1 MEWKFST
8 VEKQGRIAIVR
19 LDRGI
24 AANPLSLATMQ
35 ELTAIA
41 RHLDEDLDV
50 SVVVLTGRADNFSMG
65 FDLKDPDSVAMRTAP
80 LQKRRKL
87 LQTGPRM
94 CKAWEDLE
102 QMTICAIEGW
112 CVGGGTALPV
122 SLDLRVMAEGST
134 MYVSEIERG
143 MNMSWNSVPRF
154 VNLCGPA
161 KSKRAVVMAEK
172 VSAERA
178 LDWGLADEVT
188 PKGGAFD
195 KAMEMAERIASLPP
209 VQVRMCKRD
218 VDVAAKA
225 LNHAVSFMDLD
236 QYALAQTSDDYQEG
250 IASFLEKR
258 APNWTGG

>member
-8 VEKQGRIAIVR
+8 IEKQGRIAIVR
-19 LDRGI
+19 FDRGI
-24 AANPLSLATMQ
+24 AANPLSLEAML

-41 RHLDEDLDV
+41 RHFDEDLET
-50 SVVVLTGRADNFSMG
+50 SVIVLAGRDDNFSMG

-80 LQKRRKL
+80 LQQRRKL

-112 CVGGGTALPV
+112 CVGGGVALAV

-134 MYVSEIERG
+134 LYVSEIERG

-161 KSKRAVVMAEK
+161 KSKRVVVMAER
-172 VSAERA
+172 VGAERA
-178 LDWGLADEVT
+178 LEWGLADETT
-188 PKGGAFD
+188 PKGGALAE
-195 KAMEMAERIASLPP
+195 AMRMAERIASLPP

-236 QYALAQTSDDYQEG
+236 QYALSQTSNDYKEG
-250 IASFLEKR
+250 VASFLEKR
-258 APNWTGG
+258 PPNWTGS

>member
-112 CVGGGTALPV
+112 CVGGGTALAV

>member
-24 AANPLSLATMQ
+24 AANPLSLDTMQ

-41 RHLDEDLDV
+41 HHLDDDLDV
-50 SVVVLTGRADNFSMG
+50 SVVILTGRGDNFSMG
-65 FDLKDPDSVAMRTAP
+65 FDLKDPNSVAMRTAP

-112 CVGGGTALPV
+112 CVGGGSALAV
-122 SLDLRVMAEGST
+122 SLDLRVMGEGAT

-161 KSKRAVVMAEK
+161 KTKRAVVMAEK
-172 VSAERA
+172 ITAERA

-188 PKGGAFD
+188 PKGGAFT

-236 QYALAQTSDDYQEG
+236 QYALAQTSEDYQEG
-250 IASFLEKR
+250 IASFLER
-258 APNWTGG
+258 RPPNWTGG